1 MRTPTMQMTSTSV
14 SAAPSQPT
22 NANGLAVMRITS
34 DSADAAPIF
43 AMHSK
48 RSTLSAAAIIGPQA
62 YGAAPAD
69 PRASSGHSHR
79 HPLQLLEQ
87 GKTWAHASP

>member
-1 MRTPTMQMTSTSV
+1 MQTSTMQMTSTSV

-22 NANGLAVMRITS
+22 SANGLAVTRITS
-34 DSADAAPIF
+34 DSAGAAPVF

-48 RSTLSAAAIIGPQA
+48 RSTLSAAAIIGLQA

-69 PRASSGHSHR
+69 SRASSGHPIGN
-79 HPLQLLEQ
+79 PLQLLEQ
-87 GKTWAHASP
+87 GKT